1 MNFFTGDR
9 ELRSHLITKVF
20 EGVKR
25 LSGYTE
31 NPKSPLS
38 NSDLKRAF
46 QYLGGVEK
54 NLTNSRFMGF
64 LRFSELSTLKHSD
77 FILHNTHMSI
87 FIEKSKTD
95 IYRKGHW
102 LHLAK
107 LNSNL
112 CQLDL
117 TKRYFVL
124 AGIDKQCDKHIFRG
138 IENTKNGQT
147 LRKIN
152 KPLSYATVRGHV
164 LDLLPNIGL
173 DPTKFG
179 LHSLRSGG
187 ASAAANLGVNDRLFK
202 KHRRWKSDKVK
213 DSYVHEDIES
223 KLSVSRNLGL

>member
-1 MNFFTGDR
+1 MNYFIKWQKSTNQFPEVDATPAEEIYVILYMISLFQNNKSYPVIRMSYYAIKYFNDFFTGGR
-9 ELRSHLITKVF
+9 ELRSHFITKVL

-46 QYLGGVEK
+46 QYLGGVEM
-54 NLTNSRFMGF
+54 NLTNSRLMMILVLSFAGF
-64 LRFSELSTLKHSD
+64 LRFSELSNLKRSD

-107 LNSNL
+107 LNSNV
-112 CQLDL
+112 CPLDL

-124 AGIDKQCDKHIFRG
+124 AGIDKQCDEHIFRG
-138 IENTKNGQT
+138 IEILKG
-147 LRKIN
+147 
-152 KPLSYATVRGHV
+152 A
-164 LDLLPNIGL
+164 
-173 DPTKFG
+173 
-179 LHSLRSGG
+179 RS
-187 ASAAANLGVNDRLFK
+187 
-202 KHRRWKSDKVK
+202 
-213 DSYVHEDIES
+213 
-223 KLSVSRNLGL
+223 